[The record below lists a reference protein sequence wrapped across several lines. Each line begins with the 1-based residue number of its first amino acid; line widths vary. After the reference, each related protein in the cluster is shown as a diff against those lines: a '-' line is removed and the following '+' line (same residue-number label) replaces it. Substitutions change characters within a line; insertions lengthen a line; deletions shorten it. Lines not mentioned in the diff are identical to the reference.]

1 MNKILTSAVTLFFL
15 MIYSGVQA
23 QQEKETVDFRSLI
36 TIVDTSE
43 QPASGEVDPLSPQAQ
58 EGTRIIESK
67 EVLVD
72 EQGVQSLVI
81 PAHRRELEMEKDPK

>member
-1 MNKILTSAVTLFFL
+1 MKKILIPAFTVLLL
-15 MIYSGVQA
+15 MICSGLQA
-23 QQEKETVDFRSLI
+23 QQQKETVDFRSLI